1 MHGGGR
7 TAPKVVKKEL
17 ADKKMR
23 AAQLKADQV
32 RASGHGLSSQAAVA
46 ARMEHAE
53 QNRQQAAEMRHDYMN
68 QLLARSSQ
76 QTDLLRHVQVRASLS
91 AALIALDCVSE
102 CGSDCV
108 SDCG

>member
-1 MHGGGR
+1 MLSFHMHGGGR

-91 AALIALDCVSE
+91 AC
-102 CGSDCV
+102 
-108 SDCG
+108 

>member
-1 MHGGGR
+1 
-7 TAPKVVKKEL
+7 
-17 ADKKMR
+17 
-23 AAQLKADQV
+23 
-32 RASGHGLSSQAAVA
+32 
-46 ARMEHAE
+46 
-53 QNRQQAAEMRHDYMN
+53 MRHDYMN